1 MGSKSGHFMFRK
13 PTADPGL
20 NMNVL
25 GNCSLLR
32 EVERH
37 IFCQRDFKLNDGS
50 LKLLRGLE

>member
-50 LKLLRGLE
+50 LKLLKGLE